1 MIRNVFEDF
10 ISPGR
15 QEILGTHLLLREI
28 AKAWFRRVVDRG
40 RLCHNPVPT
49 RKQVLFV
56 AVDRGLLQDW
66 TTRWNSAAGAED
78 VSKVFPTV
86 GVFPFTN
93 QKRDRQEFTLFV
105 RFLVSDVYLGTL
117 HLPEDD
123 VYDEL
128 CPICGEDLNRR
139 HILTECKGLAMERC
153 ILCSKNLAY
162 RLSNLG

>member
-1 MIRNVFEDF
+1 M
-10 ISPGR
+10 
-15 QEILGTHLLLREI
+15 
-28 AKAWFRRVVDRG
+28 
-40 RLCHNPVPT
+40 
-49 RKQVLFV
+49 
-56 AVDRGLLQDW
+56 
-66 TTRWNSAAGAED
+66 
-78 VSKVFPTV
+78 

-139 HILTECKGLAMERC
+139 HILTECKGLEMERR
-153 ILCSKNLAY
+153 ILCSKIPAY
-162 RLSNLG
+162 RLSDLGWLARFRERPVSQFLKMVNARFVAVGHMEICSTATSVISPVE